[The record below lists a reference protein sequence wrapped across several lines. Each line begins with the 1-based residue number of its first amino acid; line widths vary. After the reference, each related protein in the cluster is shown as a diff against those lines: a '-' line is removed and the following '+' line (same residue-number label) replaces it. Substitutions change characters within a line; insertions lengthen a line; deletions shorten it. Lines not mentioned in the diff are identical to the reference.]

1 MKTIIS
7 PVNKDLLEKE
17 LTHEKFIRET
27 NNGNNEIYI
36 FSHEDSPNLIREIG
50 RLREITFRDAG
61 GGSGKDCDIDDYDLS
76 LKPFKQ
82 LIVWNPRD
90 KEIIGGYRFIHGK
103 DLLDTEGGGNVISP
117 TSKLFHI
124 SDKFKKEYLKKTIEL
139 GRSFV
144 QPLYQ
149 PMNNIR
155 KGMYS
160 LDNIWDGLGAII
172 IDNPNIKYLFGKVTM
187 YPHYNPDARDILL
200 YFLNKYF
207 PDKEKLIYPKKP
219 LKYITEPEVLE
230 NIFTEG
236 NFSEDYKILFQKIR
250 SNNEQIPPLMN
261 AYMNLSAT
269 MKIFGTSVNKN
280 FGNVEE
286 TGIIITIKDIYLKK
300 KERHFSTYKK
310 KVLKNLEWLK
320 KRK

>member
-1 MKTIIS
+1 MGLMKLATYHRNLGDN
-7 PVNKDLLEKE
+7 VVFFKGDLKDFVIENIYNEVLVKLKQIEKNVVWDKQK
-17 LTHEKFIRET
+17 TKIVR
-27 NNGNNEIYI
+27 YI
-36 FSHEDSPNLIREIG
+36 KAKNRNMLDNIFEDSVQNKML
-50 RLREITFRDAG
+50 LTTWLNYFSD
-61 GGSGKDCDIDDYDLS
+61 
-76 LKPFKQ
+76 F
-82 LIVWNPRD
+82 
-90 KEIIGGYRFIHGK
+90 YR
-103 DLLDTEGGGNVISP
+103 
-117 TSKLFHI
+117 
-124 SDKFKKEYLKKTIEL
+124 KKEYLKKTIEL

-187 YPHYNPDARDILL
+187 YPHYNPGARDILL

-207 PDKEKLIYPKKP
+207 PDKEKLVYPKKP